1 MRGTPRYVAG
11 SRFKYI
17 PNSIEFT
24 YDNLV
29 DAIAGAIDK
38 QAEETGGKF
47 ISDEATQVVTEDVTY
62 DFDRLREKFQELV
75 GELMSANQSNAGK
88 ITSIVDKYLGKGKKV
103 GECTPEQAEQI
114 DLIVHDLELLIKG

>member
-17 PNSIEFT
+17 PNSIEFS

-29 DAIAGAIDK
+29 NAIAGAIDK

-47 ISDEATQVVTEDVTY
+47 ISNEATQVVTEDVTY
-62 DFDRLREKFQELV
+62 DFDRLTTRFQELV
-75 GELMSANQSNAGK
+75 GELMSANQSNAAK
-88 ITSIVDKYLGKGKKV
+88 ITAVVDKYLGKGKKV

-114 DLIVHDLELLIKG
+114 DLIVHDLELLIAG